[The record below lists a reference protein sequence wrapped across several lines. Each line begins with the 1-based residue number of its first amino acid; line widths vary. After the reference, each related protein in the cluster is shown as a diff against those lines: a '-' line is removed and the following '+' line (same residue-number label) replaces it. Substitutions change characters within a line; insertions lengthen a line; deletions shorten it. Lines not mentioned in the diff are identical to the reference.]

1 MNHIVRHASSPVLYS
16 IGHGDRSIEDLIS
29 ILLAHGIRALAD
41 VRAYPASRR
50 HPQFS
55 REELRHALGEKGIK
69 YLWLGASLGGF
80 RTPHQDARH
89 RAMSSPVLCG
99 FVVFLVSCVFC
110 AGVDALLTAAR
121 REPTAMMCAE
131 RLPQHCHRGLV
142 ADYSLTQAVPVVHL
156 IDAVTA
162 TPHRLH
168 DAVRVCEG
176 RLCYDGAGP
185 QLTLDW

>member
-1 MNHIVRHASSPVLYS
+1 MNGVVSHRSSPILYS
-16 IGHGDRSIEDLIS
+16 IGHGDRSIEDFVS
-29 ILLAHGIRALAD
+29 ILLAHGIRGLAD
-41 VRAYPASRR
+41 VRAYPVSRR

-55 REELRHALGEKGIK
+55 REELRHALEERGIK

-80 RTPHQDARH
+80 RTPHQDGRH
-89 RAMSSPVLCG
+89 WALSSPALRAYADHMATSE
-99 FVVFLVSCVFC
+99 FR

-142 ADYSLTQAVPVVHL
+142 ADYLLTQAVPVVHL
-156 IDAVTA
+156 IDAATA

-168 DAVRVCEG
+168 DAVRVCER
-176 RLCYDGAGP
+176 RLYYDGAGP

>member
-1 MNHIVRHASSPVLYS
+1 MNHIVSHASSPVLYS
-16 IGHGDRSIEDLIS
+16 IGHGDRSIEDFIS

-89 RAMSSPVLCG
+89 RALSSPALRG
-99 FVVFLVSCVFC
+99 YADHMATSEFR

-142 ADYSLTQAVPVVHL
+142 AVFFLSLVVFVVL
-156 IDAVTA
+156 FFVVVFVFF
-162 TPHRLH
+162 LCFFV
-168 DAVRVCEG
+168 AVRVCV
-176 RLCYDGAGP
+176 LC
-185 QLTLDW
+185 LFF